1 MHISYL
7 LDKRVKKSWL
17 KLVRTFSDEL
27 EKELG
32 EELLRVMALPSPDDL
47 VYESNVL
54 IVVREARPEVVKLV
68 SRLALMAQ
76 ERVGVSGLNF
86 LVVSEREQWAQKAF
100 EEYRKG
106 VVSKESW
113 LKLVRT
119 FSDELEKELGEELLR
134 VMALPSPDDLVYE
147 SNVLIVVREARPEV
161 VKLVSRLALMAQER
175 VGVSGLNFLVVSE
188 REQWAQKAF
197 EEYRKGVKA

>member
-106 VVSKESW
+106 V
-113 LKLVRT
+113 
-119 FSDELEKELGEELLR
+119 
-134 VMALPSPDDLVYE
+134 
-147 SNVLIVVREARPEV
+147 
-161 VKLVSRLALMAQER
+161 
-175 VGVSGLNFLVVSE
+175 
-188 REQWAQKAF
+188 KA
-197 EEYRKGVKA
+197 